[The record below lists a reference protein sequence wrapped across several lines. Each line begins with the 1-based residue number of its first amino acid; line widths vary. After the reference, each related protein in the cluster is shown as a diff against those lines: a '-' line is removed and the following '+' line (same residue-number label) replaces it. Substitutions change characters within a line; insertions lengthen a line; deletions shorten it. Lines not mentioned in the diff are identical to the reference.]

1 MMSRRITINI
11 DGTPLT
17 MLTDS
22 PQEHIDKVIE
32 VIDDAIK
39 NLRKKNATLSATN
52 VYRYVMVYL
61 ADQLVELQELVTTD
75 GVMDNSDEAIKDL
88 QKELQQVRSLQ
99 ANWESR
105 VSQLQELLLEKNKEI
120 QSLKESK

>member
-22 PQEHIDKVIE
+22 PQEHIDKVVE

>member
-1 MMSRRITINI
+1 MSRRITINI

-22 PQEHIDKVIE
+22 SQEHIDKVVE

-39 NLRKKNATLSATN
+39 NLRKKNSTLSATN
-52 VYRYVMVYL
+52 VYRYVLVYL

-75 GVMDNSDEAIKDL
+75 GQLDNSDEAIKDL
-88 QKELQQVRSLQ
+88 QKELQQIRALQ
-99 ANWESR
+99 TNWESR

-120 QSLKESK
+120 QSLKETR

>member
-1 MMSRRITINI
+1 MSRRITINI

>member
-1 MMSRRITINI
+1 
-11 DGTPLT
+11 

-22 PQEHIDKVIE
+22 SQEHIDKVVE

-39 NLRKKNATLSATN
+39 NLRKKNSTLSATN
-52 VYRYVMVYL
+52 VYRYVLVYL

-75 GVMDNSDEAIKDL
+75 GQLDNSDEAIKDL
-88 QKELQQVRSLQ
+88 QKELQQIRALQ
-99 ANWESR
+99 TNWESR

-120 QSLKESK
+120 QSLKETR

>member
-1 MMSRRITINI
+1 MSRRITINI

-22 PQEHIDKVIE
+22 PQEHIDKVVE